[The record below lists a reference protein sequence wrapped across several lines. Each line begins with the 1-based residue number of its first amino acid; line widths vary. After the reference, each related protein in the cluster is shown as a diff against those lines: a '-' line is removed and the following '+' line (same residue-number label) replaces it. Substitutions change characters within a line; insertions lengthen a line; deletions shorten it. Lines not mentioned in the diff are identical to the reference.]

1 MACRFQDE
9 VSSHE
14 YTDQSLYAYDS
25 EDGGEGYES
34 EEIISEHE
42 HGVSDAKRSSEES
55 SPELS
60 NEELDPES
68 TKRPR
73 VETPVNCRG
82 FKSVCSSAPPK
93 PTARN
98 QISKPLSVNHTP
110 KSTRKL
116 VQSTRLDMGGSNV
129 NGDHTKTLSHVLGN
143 ITNLLGN
150 VIERLESKL
159 DSMERKLNTPS
170 SSSSFGSDRKRRVS
184 PVVRVSSSIQCQL
197 SNAKCTGLRISV
209 YESHLNRILTFPVFQ
224 FHSNAA

>member
-34 EEIISEHE
+34 EEIISERE
-42 HGVSDAKRSSEES
+42 HGVSDAERSSEES

-60 NEELDPES
+60 KDPES
-68 TKRPR
+68 TRRPS

-98 QISKPLSVNHTP
+98 QSVNQTQ
-110 KSTRKL
+110 RKL
-116 VQSTRLDMGGSNV
+116 VPSTRLDMGGSNV
-129 NGDHTKTLSHVLGN
+129 NGDHSSHVLGN
-143 ITNLLGN
+143 ITNILGN
-150 VIERLESKL
+150 VIERLDKTESKL

-170 SSSSFGSDRKRRVS
+170 SSSSSGSDRKRRVP
-184 PVVRVSSSIQCQL
+184 PVVSLL
-197 SNAKCTGLRISV
+197 SNTYVCSV
-209 YESHLNRILTFPVFQ
+209 YAILLSQ
-224 FHSNAA
+224 